1 MMSGTLLL
9 GATGVASSAESPEVQ
24 AYLKLRKQHGIT
36 QATTTAALETLVG
49 TMTIEVAG
57 TLKGVITNGDSGF
70 IYLETSDGSDVTV
83 EAKTMPDWLRIG
95 ITQARLLVR
104 AERKTESGSL
114 HAVLLGAQPEEV
126 VAKYDKAKIAPKG
139 STRPTISSEMRG
151 PIGKSGSGS
160 SRSTTTKLSSRG
172 GSVSRPTKV
181 PQNWSLGAD
190 EALPYYTGFIK
201 NYNKRLSLAEAEEIA
216 KGIIG
221 FSIQY
226 GVDARLIMAIVLCE
240 SGFNPTAVSRA
251 GARGLGQLMPG
262 TAKGLGVRDSFDTN
276 DNLYGTVK
284 LIRGH
289 LDKYKQQTGGDEFES
304 LILSLAAYN
313 AGSGAVKR
321 HGGVPPYRE
330 TQGYVQKVVRTYRA
344 LCGE

>member
-1 MMSGTLLL
+1 MMSGVLLL
-9 GATGVASSAESPEVQ
+9 GATGIASSAETAEVQ

-36 QATTTAALETLVG
+36 HASTTAALETLVG
-49 TMTIEVAG
+49 TMTMEIAG
-57 TLKGVITNGDSGF
+57 VIKGVITSGEAGF
-70 IYLETSDGSDVTV
+70 IYLETVDGSDVTV
-83 EAKTMPDWLRIG
+83 EAKFLPEWLRIG
-95 ITQARLLVR
+95 ATEARLIVK
-104 AERKTESGSL
+104 AERKSESGSL
-114 HAVLLGAQPEEV
+114 HAVLLGAQPEDV
-126 VAKYDKAKIAPKG
+126 VVKYDKAVVTAKTTTKKPVSA
-139 STRPTISSEMRG
+139 EMRG
-151 PIGKSGSGS
+151 PIGKGG
-160 SRSTTTKLSSRG
+160 SRSTTTRLSSRG
-172 GSVSRPTKV
+172 GNVSRPTTKT

-201 NYNKRLSLAEAEEIA
+201 NYNKRLSLSDAEEIA

-262 TAKGLGVRDSFDTN
+262 TAKGLGVRNSFDTN